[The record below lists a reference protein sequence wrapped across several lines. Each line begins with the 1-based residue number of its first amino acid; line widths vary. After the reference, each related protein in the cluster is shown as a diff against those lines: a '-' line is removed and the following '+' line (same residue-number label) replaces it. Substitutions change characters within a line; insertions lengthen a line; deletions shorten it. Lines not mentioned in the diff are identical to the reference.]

1 MNLWIINQY
10 ADGPEGQ
17 ATRDYDRARI
27 LVQKGHE
34 VTIFSS
40 GFSQYHLTERQAYS
54 NQKYTVEAIDG
65 VKFIWI
71 KSFPYSKNNWR
82 RYLNMVLF
90 AWQAYWIGRSVN
102 GHPDIVIGT
111 SVHPLNALA
120 GKLLS
125 NYKKS
130 RFFFAVTDLW
140 PQTLVDMGIVH
151 KYNPIT
157 LLMRFLEKYLY
168 NQAEKILTVLP
179 YAHEYIEELGIS
191 KDKVVW
197 ISNGV
202 EMSYYSSIKKYQG
215 GSKNKLT
222 LMYIG
227 GHAPHLGLDVII
239 DAAAILQNEGR
250 NYIQIIMIG
259 SGVEK
264 ERLMEKSKALG
275 LTNIEFRDPVPK
287 PDVYKSMEETD
298 VLFCHFRDLPLLK
311 YGTSMFKIFDYLAS
325 GRPIIYG
332 VNGKNNPVKDAGA
345 GITIEPENPVVLAST
360 IIEFYS
366 MAPIDRAKMGSRG
379 PIYVEKNYSI
389 AVLAAKLEEVL

>member
-102 GHPDIVIGT
+102 GNPDIVIGT

-130 RFFFAVTDLW
+130 RFT
-140 PQTLVDMGIVH
+140 TH
-151 KYNPIT
+151 
-157 LLMRFLEKYLY
+157 
-168 NQAEKILTVLP
+168 
-179 YAHEYIEELGIS
+179 
-191 KDKVVW
+191 
-197 ISNGV
+197 
-202 EMSYYSSIKKYQG
+202 
-215 GSKNKLT
+215 
-222 LMYIG
+222 
-227 GHAPHLGLDVII
+227 
-239 DAAAILQNEGR
+239 
-250 NYIQIIMIG
+250 
-259 SGVEK
+259 
-264 ERLMEKSKALG
+264 
-275 LTNIEFRDPVPK
+275 
-287 PDVYKSMEETD
+287 
-298 VLFCHFRDLPLLK
+298 
-311 YGTSMFKIFDYLAS
+311 
-325 GRPIIYG
+325 
-332 VNGKNNPVKDAGA
+332 
-345 GITIEPENPVVLAST
+345 
-360 IIEFYS
+360 
-366 MAPIDRAKMGSRG
+366 
-379 PIYVEKNYSI
+379 
-389 AVLAAKLEEVL
+389 